1 MILLLLSSQ
10 CALTTSCWSYASFWW
25 RFSQARVIGL
35 FKSFTSWC
43 SVVRKMQA
51 FAADESIVRQ
61 PCLVCPFC
69 PQSSMIV
76 FGNRK
81 QLVKHINSEPGH
93 SSGRDVP
100 SELEMVPAV
109 KIMHS
114 ARVRWI
120 RETPILG
127 MALPRYHWTQALF
140 DLCGLFM

>member
-1 MILLLLSSQ
+1 
-10 CALTTSCWSYASFWW
+10 
-25 RFSQARVIGL
+25 
-35 FKSFTSWC
+35 
-43 SVVRKMQA
+43 MQA

-120 RETPILG
+120 RETPLIG
-127 MALPRYHWTQALF
+127 MALPRYH
-140 DLCGLFM
+140 

>member
-1 MILLLLSSQ
+1 MPAGTAAVKSMRTATAEVMLLFGGDSHK
-10 CALTTSCWSYASFWW
+10 
-25 RFSQARVIGL
+25 RVIGS
-35 FKSFTSWC
+35 FKGCTFWSCC
-43 SVVRKMQA
+43 SGLRRMQA

-127 MALPRYHWTQALF
+127 MALPRYH
-140 DLCGLFM
+140 